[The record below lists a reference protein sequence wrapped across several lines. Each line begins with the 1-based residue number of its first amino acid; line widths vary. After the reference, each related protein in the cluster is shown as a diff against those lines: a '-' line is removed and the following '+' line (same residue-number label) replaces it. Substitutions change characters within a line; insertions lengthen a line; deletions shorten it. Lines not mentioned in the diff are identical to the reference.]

1 MTQELLFRD
10 MEISDLKAVSRGDA
24 LVEETPWTQ
33 EGFADVLREGWDSVV
48 GEIDGEIVSWG
59 VIRDIVGESEL
70 LTIGVMPNYQRRGI
84 GEGTLRVL
92 LDKMKEKGV
101 SHCFLEVRESNLRA
115 RRLYQKLG
123 FKSCGRRRDY
133 YRLGDGHEDAIVMQ
147 LTWKSDQ

>member
-59 VIRDIVGESEL
+59 VIRDICL
-70 LTIGVMPNYQRRGI
+70 LYTSP
-84 GEGTLRVL
+84 
-92 LDKMKEKGV
+92 
-101 SHCFLEVRESNLRA
+101 SP
-115 RRLYQKLG
+115 
-123 FKSCGRRRDY
+123 RD
-133 YRLGDGHEDAIVMQ
+133 
-147 LTWKSDQ
+147 

>member
-84 GEGTLRVL
+84 GEATLRVL

-123 FKSCGRRRDY
+123 FKSCGRDY

>member
-84 GEGTLRVL
+84 GEATLRVL

-101 SHCFLEVRESNLRA
+101 SHCFLEVRESNLE
-115 RRLYQKLG
+115 
-123 FKSCGRRRDY
+123 RDAFT
-133 YRLGDGHEDAIVMQ
+133 R
-147 LTWKSDQ
+147 S